1 MGQRDDMY
9 NFQRHGVEFDEA
21 YVWVSTES
29 QTTVKTGKGKPHKK
43 SNVSVMAESIPLEE
57 SESGEKSKSVRYF
70 KMKVLENHKAKGIDE
85 VVEESQPRWRKY
97 CLQRQESYVN
107 ISDYVEAHLSEIS
120 NGANHQSDI
129 KVGAHCH
136 SQP

>member
-29 QTTVKTGKGKPHKK
+29 QTTVKTGRGSLDGKNIVF
-43 SNVSVMAESIPLEE
+43 SN
-57 SESGEKSKSVRYF
+57 KRT
-70 KMKVLENHKAKGIDE
+70 
-85 VVEESQPRWRKY
+85 
-97 CLQRQESYVN
+97 SYVN

-136 SQP
+136 SQGSIPQN

>member
-29 QTTVKTGKGKPHKK
+29 QTTVKTGRGSLDGKNIVFSDK
-43 SNVSVMAESIPLEE
+43 ST
-57 SESGEKSKSVRYF
+57 
-70 KMKVLENHKAKGIDE
+70 
-85 VVEESQPRWRKY
+85 
-97 CLQRQESYVN
+97 SYVN

-120 NGANHQSDI
+120 NEQTTNQTL
-129 KVGAHCH
+129 K
-136 SQP
+136 